1 MTLPSANS
9 SNLTLEPEVGIVAKH
24 GAWGKLGE
32 GGRLQSLSL
41 GSSLEVADASFL
53 YKEPHNSQSVSTVT
67 LITLCRISSVKN
79 IKQEIKYILYTL
91 YILLY
96 VHAVF
101 HLNKLNL
108 FFSIRQVFLTHCH
121 IWQCSCCLES
131 SF

>member
-53 YKEPHNSQSVSTVT
+53 YKEPHNSQSVSTLT

-79 IKQEIKYILYTL
+79 IKQETSIYYIPFIY
-91 YILLY
+91 YCM
-96 VHAVF
+96 F
-101 HLNKLNL
+101 MQ
-108 FFSIRQVFLTHCH
+108 FFITTN
-121 IWQCSCCLES
+121 
-131 SF
+131 